1 MNNYLIEFYGS
12 PATVDWGVEN
22 WRVET
27 RFVLAG
33 EGAGDNEGNRSG
45 ETANNHPAIMR
56 IWITWTIKGT
66 ITSSIGS
73 SRSELWAAWAGLVS
87 DVSIVLP
94 APDPSLRMI
103 VLLENK
109 N

>member
-12 PATVDWGVEN
+12 RATVDWGVEN

-33 EGAGDNEGNRSG
+33 AGAGDNEGNRSG

-56 IWITWTIKGT
+56 
-66 ITSSIGS
+66 
-73 SRSELWAAWAGLVS
+73 L
-87 DVSIVLP
+87 
-94 APDPSLRMI
+94 
-103 VLLENK
+103 
-109 N
+109 